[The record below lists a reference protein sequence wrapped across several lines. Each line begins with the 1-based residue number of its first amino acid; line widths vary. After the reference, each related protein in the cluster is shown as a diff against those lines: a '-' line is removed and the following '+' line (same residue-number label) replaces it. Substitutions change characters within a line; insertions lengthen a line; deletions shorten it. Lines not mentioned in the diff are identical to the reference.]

1 MNIKEYGVKKT
12 WDGWRSYDLVKDYGN
27 YLTPITWLNKLFKT
41 KKKAKNFIEK
51 EIKKMKGAA

>member
-12 WDGWRSYDLVKDYGN
+12 WDGWRSYALVKDYGN
-27 YLTPITWLNKLFKT
+27 YVTPITWLNKLFKT

-51 EIKKMKGAA
+51 EINKLK